1 MRAQRR
7 DSVVGASFVITNFL
21 YRYEVKMNAD
31 ATLYYVSRIFHTPH
45 GLVNQDGMFASLKLD
60 LGVGQRLY

>member
-1 MRAQRR
+1 
-7 DSVVGASFVITNFL
+7 
-21 YRYEVKMNAD
+21 MNAD

>member
-7 DSVVGASFVITNFL
+7 DSVVGASFVITNFR
-21 YRYEVKMNAD
+21 YRYEVKINAD
-31 ATLYYVSRIFHTPH
+31 ATLYYVPRIFHIPH
-45 GLVNQDGMFASLKLD
+45 GLVKQDGMFASMKLD